1 MEFTLFCYQVIP
13 GSDDLLHFAPTLQE
27 RQQAAIEHRQELHRD
42 QEFDETY
49 QKIGAMAVY
58 RVVLRPPDQKAFLQV
73 LNEEKAL
80 VEACLVKRELVALVA
95 D

>member
-1 MEFTLFCYQVIP
+1 METVLYAYQIVP
-13 GSDDLLHFAPTLQE
+13 GNDEILHFAPTLQE
-27 RQQAAIEHRQELHRD
+27 CQQAAIDHRQELHRD
-42 QEFDETY
+42 QELDETY
-49 QKIGAMAVY
+49 EEIGAMAVY

-80 VEACLVKRELVALVA
+80 FDACLVERELVALVA